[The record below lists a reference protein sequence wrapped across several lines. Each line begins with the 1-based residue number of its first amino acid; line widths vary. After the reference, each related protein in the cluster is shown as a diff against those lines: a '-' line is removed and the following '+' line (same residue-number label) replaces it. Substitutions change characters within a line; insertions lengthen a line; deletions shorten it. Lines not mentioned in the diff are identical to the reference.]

1 MMRRIELA
9 RGQRLTETDLAR
21 SGGVDAEVI
30 GVAARIV
37 DDVRQR
43 GDTALR
49 EYTLNFDKAAVDS
62 FLVTPEEIEA
72 AVATV
77 EPEFLDALSHRGR
90 LPSRTSTG
98 GRCRRA
104 GSPTQEGGVF
114 LGQKVTPLRRV
125 GIYVPGG
132 RAKYPSSVL
141 MNAIPAFVAGV
152 DEVAMVVPPAADG
165 SVNPYTLAAA
175 AEAGVDEIYKVGG
188 AQAVAAL
195 AYGTDIDPACRQV
208 VGPGNAYVTAAK
220 KLVMGD
226 VGIDMLAGPS
236 EVLVLADESAVP
248 AFVAID
254 LMAQAEHDPRAA
266 TYLVTTDPELPA
278 SVEDALDRA
287 CSPSRRAARSRAR
300 SSPTTACVVVCPDI
314 VAALDTVDLIAPEH
328 LEVQM
333 AEPFDLLGSIRNAG
347 AIFLGQW
354 TPESVGD
361 YVAGPNHVLPTG
373 GTARFSARRC
383 PSTTSSRSRSVLSYS
398 FEALEMDGD
407 TVLAIADK
415 EGLWAHGRAVS
426 LRLEAV
432 ESFVDDLDAEIAG
445 VDLGERRSCAHRL
458 RRARLDDRGRLRGRG
473 RGSVEMAENLRPSR
487 PELDDLVPYDAKEIK
502 AEVVLA
508 SNENPQN
515 LPAEIVS
522 KLSSQLA
529 RSSASTAIRTRP
541 RTSCVG

>member
-1 MMRRIELA
+1 
-9 RGQRLTETDLAR
+9 
-21 SGGVDAEVI
+21 
-30 GVAARIV
+30 
-37 DDVRQR
+37 
-43 GDTALR
+43 
-49 EYTLNFDKAAVDS
+49 
-62 FLVTPEEIEA
+62 
-72 AVATV
+72 
-77 EPEFLDALSHRGR
+77 
-90 LPSRTSTG
+90 
-98 GRCRRA
+98 
-104 GSPTQEGGVF
+104 
-114 LGQKVTPLRRV
+114 V

-195 AYGTDIDPACRQV
+195 AYGTDSIPRVDKV

-278 SVEDALDRA
+278 LVEAALA
-287 CSPSRRAARSRAR
+287 ELIAASPRGDITARSLADNGL
-300 SSPTTACVVVCPDI
+300 VVVCPDI
-314 VAALDTVDLIAPEH
+314 VAALDTVDFIAPEH

-373 GTARFSARRC
+373 GTARFSS
-383 PSTTSSRSRSVLSYS
+383 PLSVDDFVKKSSVLSYS
-398 FEALEMDGD
+398 YEALAMDAD

-432 ESFVDDLDAEIAG
+432 ESYVEEMDAG
-445 VDLGERRSCAHRL
+445 VDLGGAEA
-458 RRARLDDRGRLRGRG
+458 ARVDFDFEVDDSITEDGYMDEDGG
-473 RGSVEMAENLRPSR
+473 A
-487 PELDDLVPYDAKEIK
+487 
-502 AEVVLA
+502 
-508 SNENPQN
+508 
-515 LPAEIVS
+515 
-522 KLSSQLA
+522 
-529 RSSASTAIRTRP
+529 
-541 RTSCVG
+541 